1 MEQVFFSY
9 LWCVDVPSVVTAM
22 SCFSLL
28 CEEADI
34 RCGQDELTINHLLPN
49 YQIYAELGLAST
61 VMMTGRAALQKRVMA
76 LLRRIDR
83 CTPGCLASWEQT
95 WQYWDQMTK
104 LLMNA
109 KSKIENDNA
118 NSELARNIAKR
129 RQSQQSAEHDSEDY
143 LIEWTNMTGW
153 LCALGGVCIQSSK
166 YAQKTASQPLLTTGF
181 SSFENNRKG
190 SAVEC
195 EPINQFIEQLL
206 KLLVWPNER
215 YGTHI
220 QKHVKEFVAL
230 EISPSLYPI
239 LFDQIKSSLD
249 KFFDS
254 QQQVIVTEMN
264 TQFIL
269 HIIFI
274 MRQVFE
280 IKREGSP
287 EYLGSVTCVE
297 AIFLSIVK
305 YIRHIDPNYVTNIQL
320 KTKFC
325 QLVESMMFR
334 RDDLTFR
341 QEMKFRNKM
350 VEYLTDF
357 VMNSG
362 PAIGTDCIQYLRDL
376 DQASMQGMHLWCS
389 KSISFLV

>member
-9 LWCVDVPSVVTAM
+9 LWCVDVTSVVTSM

-34 RCGQDELTINHLLPN
+34 RCGQDELTISQLLPN
-49 YQIYAELGLAST
+49 YQIYTEISLAST
-61 VMMTGRAALQKRVMA
+61 VMMTGRAALQKRIMA
-76 LLRRIDR
+76 LLRRIDK
-83 CTPGCLASWEQT
+83 CTPGCLAA
-95 WQYWDQMTK
+95 WQETFNYWDQTTR

-109 KSKIENDNA
+109 KSKNENDNP

-129 RQSQQSAEHDSEDY
+129 RQSQQSTDHDSEDHI
-143 LIEWTNMTGW
+143 IEWTNMTGF
-153 LCALGGVCIQSSK
+153 LCALGGICVQSK
-166 YAQKTASQPLLTTGF
+166 LTKQATNF
-181 SSFENNRKG
+181 SSFENNRK
-190 SAVEC
+190 SSSVES

-206 KLLVWPNER
+206 KLLIWPNEK

-220 QKHVKEFVAL
+220 QKFVKEFVAFEL
-230 EISPSLYPI
+230 NHLLYPI
-239 LFDQIKSSLD
+239 LFDQIKISVD
-249 KFFDS
+249 KFFADN

-280 IKREGSP
+280 NKRESSN
-287 EYLGSVTCVE
+287 EYLGSVTCIE
-297 AIFLSIVK
+297 AIMLSVVK
-305 YIRHIDPNYVTNIQL
+305 YIRHLDPNYVTNIQL

-362 PAIGTDCIQYLRDL
+362 PAIGSDCIQFLRDL
-376 DQASMQGMHLWCS
+376 DQASMQGLLIKFRTS
-389 KSISFLV
+389 V

>member
-1 MEQVFFSY
+1 
-9 LWCVDVPSVVTAM
+9 M

-49 YQIYAELGLAST
+49 YQIYTELGLAST

-95 WQYWDQMTK
+95 WQYWDSMTK

-109 KSKIENDNA
+109 KSKIENDA

-166 YAQKTASQPLLTTGF
+166 YSQKAAPQPLLATSF

-254 QQQVIVTEMN
+254 QQQVIVTELN

-297 AIFLSIVK
+297 AIFLLIVK
-305 YIRHIDPNYVTNIQL
+305 YIRHIDPNYITNIQL

-362 PAIGTDCIQYLRDL
+362 PAIGTDCIQFLRDL
-376 DQASMQGMHLWCS
+376 DQASMQGS
-389 KSISFLV
+389 VSVFVDSF